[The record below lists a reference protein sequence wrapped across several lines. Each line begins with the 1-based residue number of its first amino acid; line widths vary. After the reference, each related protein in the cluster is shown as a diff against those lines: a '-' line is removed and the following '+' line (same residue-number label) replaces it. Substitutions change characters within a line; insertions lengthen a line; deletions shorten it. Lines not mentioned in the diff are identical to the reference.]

1 MNLISKPMDRD
12 ISCINL
18 RAIINY
24 VSNKLGKGSVDSLLA
39 GLIGNKEFLIED
51 KYEPGKIV
59 PVTLD
64 HLRDPDY
71 WVSNDFSIRVFQK
84 AANMLP
90 GQRPLYRAGIEAVM
104 DQFSLKRTAIL
115 AKILPVQVALSRV
128 AKENRKYNRTKTV
141 KMVHRGRGRAVFELQ
156 YRPEVKVSKNI
167 CEWNLGI
174 YMGYGIIAGGKN
186 VRVMETSC
194 ATEGG
199 RICIFEIL
207 WDYIAFW
214 KRIKGFFL
222 YLLEKD
228 FFNAYERERLDK
240 EDLVFNLEQK
250 IEQRT
255 MALKE
260 SEEKFKSL
268 ALSLEKQVEQRT
280 KELKRRLDEL
290 EKFYKTTVG
299 RELKMAELKKEIKRL
314 KNKN

>member
-1 MNLISKPMDRD
+1 MDRD

-18 RAIINY
+18 RAIINH

-39 GLIGNKEFLIED
+39 GFVGNKEFLIED

-59 PVTLD
+59 PVTLS

-71 WVSNDFSIRVFQK
+71 WVSNDFSIKVFQK
-84 AANMLP
+84 AARMLP

-104 DQFSLKRTAIL
+104 DQFSLKRISIL
-115 AKILPVQVALSRV
+115 AKILPVQLVLAR
-128 AKENRKYNRTKTV
+128 AQKENRKYNRTKTV
-141 KMVHRGRGRAVFELQ
+141 KIVHQDRGRAVFELH
-156 YRPEVKVSKNI
+156 YRSGVKVVKDI

-174 YMGYGIIAGGKN
+174 YMGYGIVAGGKN
-186 VRVMETSC
+186 VRVIETGC
-194 ATEGG
+194 AVEGG
-199 RICIFEIL
+199 RVCTFEIL

-214 KRIKGFFL
+214 KRIKGLFL
-222 YLLEKD
+222 YVLEKD

-255 MALKE
+255 KALKE
-260 SEEKFKSL
+260 SEEKFKNL
-268 ALSLEKQVEQRT
+268 ALNLEKQIGQRT
-280 KELKRRLDEL
+280 NELKQRLDEL
-290 EKFYKTTVG
+290 EKFYKITVG